1 MFHQFDEDELLDTFD
16 TRSELRKTVQQSC
29 TNTPTE
35 MRTLPKKLRESQVKA
50 QGKLRQGCQKLH
62 HSPQRTRQK
71 TVVQLK
77 LPENF
82 HKARQL
88 HTSPKARK
96 RQQTLQTPTELNL
109 TQLHCQPK

>member
-71 TVVQLK
+71 IVVQNSQRTSTKLVSSTHHQKLVSASKLSK
-77 LPENF
+77 LPQNS
-82 HKARQL
+82 
-88 HTSPKARK
+88 T
-96 RQQTLQTPTELNL
+96 
-109 TQLHCQPK
+109 